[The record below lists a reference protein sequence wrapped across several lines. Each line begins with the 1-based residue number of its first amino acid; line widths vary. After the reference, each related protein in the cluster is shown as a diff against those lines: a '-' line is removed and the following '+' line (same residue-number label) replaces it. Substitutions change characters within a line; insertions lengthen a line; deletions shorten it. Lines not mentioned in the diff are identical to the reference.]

1 MNFLKKNL
9 ELYVFNAYIF
19 FMNKYNKTKTSVFNV
34 GYHLIWF
41 PNIEEKPTLW
51 TRSYYLES
59 VGHISEN
66 I

>member
-1 MNFLKKNL
+1 
-9 ELYVFNAYIF
+9 
-19 FMNKYNKTKTSVFNV
+19 MNKYNKTKTSVFNV